1 MKTFVLVLLGLVAA
15 LLAGARFGLLNGQRP
30 NDLGVTNGRLKPPSL
45 TRNSVS
51 SQARLYPG
59 HPQQA
64 YAATAPLPLRD
75 GNAAAS
81 MQTLA
86 AVLQDMPGVHLVEQ
100 RPDYLYAQ
108 AQTRWLRFVDDVEFW
123 VDPTAGVIE
132 VRSASRLGRE
142 DFGVNRQRIDAVRTA
157 YLAAELRSRTDSAP
171 PR

>member
-15 LLAGARFGLLNGQRP
+15 VLTGARLGLLNGQRP

-51 SQARLYPG
+51 SQSRLFPG

-64 YAATAPLPLRD
+64 YAAIEPLPLRD

-81 MQTLA
+81 MQTLST
-86 AVLQDMPGVHLVEQ
+86 VLQAMPGVTIVEQ

-123 VDPTAGVIE
+123 VDPAGGVIE
-132 VRSASRLGRE
+132 LRSASRLGRE
-142 DFGVNRQRIDAVRTA
+142 DFGVNRQRIDAVRAA
-157 YLAAELRSRTDSAP
+157 YLAAAVSLR
-171 PR
+171 

>member
-15 LLAGARFGLLNGQRP
+15 VLTGARFGLLNGQRP

-51 SQARLYPG
+51 SQARLFPG

-64 YAATAPLPLRD
+64 YASIEPLPLRN
-75 GNAAAS
+75 GSAAAS

-86 AVLQDMPGVHLVEQ
+86 TVLQAMPGVAIVEQ

-123 VDPTAGVIE
+123 VDPAAGVIE
-132 VRSASRLGRE
+132 LRSASRLGRE
-142 DFGVNRQRIDAVRTA
+142 DFGVNRQRIDAVRAA
-157 YLAAELRSRTDSAP
+157 YLAAAVALK
-171 PR
+171 